1 MLLKHLFLLPHLLWN
16 VKFEFSWSHNTKQS
30 SEILILKIEML
41 LEFQDKTNIEIIGFS
56 LMHFRF
62 VLELSDT
69 DLWHTDLLDTHLDLI
84 GTDTPN
90 KYIVCLHNLFKT
102 SSKHVFKT
110 SSRHVFKTSS
120 RHVFR
125 MSSRHG
131 LKMSSAQQFF
141 VFQDVLKKNCY
152 AEEVLKTSSRTTIVC
167 WVVIFCRTATQI
179 FSLWRQPN
187 TIKTK

>member
-1 MLLKHLFLLPHLLWN
+1 MFLLPHLLWN

-62 VLELSDT
+62 VLELSDI

-110 SSRHVFKTSS
+110 SSRHVFKRSS
-120 RHVFR
+120 RHVF
-125 MSSRHG
+125 
-131 LKMSSAQQFF
+131 
-141 VFQDVLKKNCY
+141 
-152 AEEVLKTSSRTTIVC
+152 KTSKCLLGKYWIFLCWGLVSRSI
-167 WVVIFCRTATQI
+167 
-179 FSLWRQPN
+179 
-187 TIKTK
+187 